1 MSNHQKGANIAF
13 VFLELLILVMVLITV
28 YVSFQAVA
36 MAIDRNGVS
45 KFMHLPI
52 VAVLFIFPVS
62 LYSYYKRFK
71 SGEMMISILWLM
83 GTSALVV
90 TLLYLF
96 LAKITG

>member
-1 MSNHQKGANIAF
+1 MSNNPKGANIAF
-13 VFLELLILVMVLITV
+13 VIVELLILVMVLLTV
-28 YVSFQAVA
+28 YVSFQEVSV
-36 MAIDRNGVS
+36 AIDRNGIS
-45 KFMHLPI
+45 KFMNLPI

-71 SGEMMISILWLM
+71 SGDMMTSILWLM